1 MTAVKFCG
9 LNKPEDVAWATAL
22 GVSAVGFVLY
32 EKSARAVSIDEAVQ
46 LAKCVPPFVTVVALV
61 VNMPEQDLVYLAH
74 HMPFDVV
81 QFHGDESAHQCHL
94 MADRIGKRWIKAI
107 GIQPDDTSESILQ
120 KLHELKHFG
129 ASGALLDT
137 YEPTQYGGTG
147 RSFDWSKIPK
157 NPPLPIILAGGLTAQ
172 NVADAIAQTGV
183 YAVDVS
189 GGIEK
194 EKGVKCKE
202 RMQAFI
208 RAVNDADDKLSS

>member
-94 MADRIGKRWIKAI
+94 MADRVCKRWIKAI
-107 GIQPDDTSESILQ
+107 RIQPCDTSESILEQ
-120 KLHELKHFG
+120 LHELKHFG
-129 ASGALLDT
+129 ASAALLDA

-147 RSFDWSKIPK
+147 CSFDWSKIPK
-157 NPPLPIILAGGLTAQ
+157 NPPLPIILAGGLTPD

-189 GGIEK
+189 GGIESQ
-194 EKGVKCKE
+194 KGVKCRQKMHKF
-202 RMQAFI
+202 MQSVKI
-208 RAVNDADDKLSS
+208 NGIGMS